1 MKHLLAV
8 VFVVCSVLAPQ
19 APAVVA
25 AQLPAASSYE
35 ARRTGDIVRL
45 EDRKHA
51 VVVSILTSV
60 GNIAYEMTVKGHNVL
75 RFPFATIDEFKA
87 RPAGLHGIPLMAPWA
102 NRLDEQAFYANG
114 KRYPFDMELG
124 NVSGDIPRHGFMSLT
139 DRWQVVEARQDG
151 RAAWVTSRLEAFRQ
165 PSWMKQWPF
174 AHTIEMTYRL
184 ADGELEVRTTIANH
198 SAEPMPVSI
207 GYHPYFQLTDSARD
221 EWTVTIP
228 ARTRWLLSAQTLPT
242 GETEPTDAFFAR
254 LRGCAE
260 GLQPRRRVHR
270 SGEGP
275 AGTGHRHGERPRSAH
290 RRLARCQLQI
300 ARRLL
305 AEPGEPRVRQPDPGS
320 RAEPGGGTA
329 ACPAGRPGQPSRGAG
344 LRLLRTDGGHHERA
358 EPRPQGRLSRTAVR
372 RARRNMAGELLGQ
385 AQRVLMQRVGLPPRP
400 RCRLRSSGDGGRLT
414 SVLGAEAG
422 LSS

>member
-8 VFVVCSVLAPQ
+8 VFVVCSVLAPRG
-19 APAVVA
+19 PAVVA

-45 EDRKHA
+45 EDRTHA

-139 DRWQVVEARQDG
+139 DQWQVVEARQDG

-242 GETEPTDAFFAR
+242 GETEPTDAFFASFAGALKDCSLDDVFTNLAR
-254 LRGCAE
+254 DQRGRATATVKGRGQRIDVSLGANFKSLVVYSPNPGNPGCGSRIQAP
-260 GLQPRRRVHR
+260 GPNPAAAPPRAQ
-270 SGEGP
+270 P
-275 AGTGHRHGERPRSAH
+275 AGPGSPRAAPGFVCFEPMAGITNALNLAH
-290 RRLARCQLQI
+290 RGVYRELQSV
-300 ARRLL
+300 A
-305 AEPGEPRVRQPDPGS
+305 PGATWRESFWVR
-320 RAEPGGGTA
+320 
-329 ACPAGRPGQPSRGAG
+329 PSGF
-344 LRLLRTDGGHHERA
+344 
-358 EPRPQGRLSRTAVR
+358 
-372 RARRNMAGELLGQ
+372 
-385 AQRVLMQRVGLPPRP
+385 
-400 RCRLRSSGDGGRLT
+400 
-414 SVLGAEAG
+414 
-422 LSS
+422 